1 MIPQNIL
8 RAAAGRKIDVIGITD
23 HNTAENVA
31 SVRAAAETT
40 GIRVVGGM
48 EVTSLEEVHVLALF
62 DGDAELASFQA
73 FVYAHLHGANDPD
86 AFGYQWVVD
95 PEGGV
100 IDVNPRLLI
109 GATTLPVHDVV
120 GSIHSFGGVA
130 IAAHVDRPSFSVISQ
145 LGFIPGNL
153 DLDGVELSPF
163 YARNGFGADDL
174 ASAAGGGRAPATVTF
189 SDAHHVE
196 DVGRAFTE
204 LVVADGSVAELRLA
218 LHGEEGRSVLGGL

>member
-8 RAAAGRKIDVIGITD
+8 DAAADRKIDVIGITD
-23 HNTAENVA
+23 HNTAENVEA
-31 SVRAAAETT
+31 VRSAAELT
-40 GIRVVGGM
+40 GIRVIGGM

-62 DGDAELASFQA
+62 DGAMELASFQA
-73 FVYAHLHGANDPD
+73 FIYANLHGTNDPD

-109 GATTLPVHDVV
+109 GATTLPIRDVV

-130 IAAHVDRPSFSVISQ
+130 IAAHIDRQSFSIISQ

-163 YARNGFGADDL
+163 HVRNGFGANDL
-174 ASAAGGGRAPATVTF
+174 ATASGGGSTLPTVTF
-189 SDAHHVE
+189 SDAHYLDE
-196 DVGRAFTE
+196 VGRACTE
-204 LVVADGSVAELRLA
+204 AVMAEGSVAELRLA
-218 LHGEEGRSVLGGL
+218 LHGEEGRLIRGGL